1 MTRARADGSRPVG
14 VGFVGAGAIAGIHLD
29 ALDGVPNATLVG
41 VVDPNAARATALVA
55 QARRRH
61 PRAAVHADVG
71 ALAAAGA
78 CVVHVLTPPESHAAI
93 ACEALAHG
101 CDVLV
106 EKPLATDT
114 AACDAIARAAA
125 AAGRRAGVDHSL
137 LADPQVEAVL
147 GALAGGR
154 VGSPVSAEYFCSAAY
169 PPWADGPLPP
179 HYRAGGHPFRDLGV
193 HGLYL
198 LRAVLGEIEGVEP
211 AWWSR
216 GGDPNLCFDEWDVTV
231 RCTRGVGRVRLSW
244 NVRPLQT
251 TFTVH
256 ATGGT
261 LRADVGC
268 MFTSAR
274 RARGLPHA
282 VERAV
287 TAIEDGWPALR
298 AVPVNGVGWL
308 AGRVRAYPGLRRA
321 VQAFHARLADGGP
334 LPAGVADGA
343 AVVRWV
349 EAVARPADAAKSAH
363 VARRGARSR
372 ADVLV
377 TGASGMLGRR
387 VVAALL
393 ADGAL
398 VRVLCRRPPPAGP
411 LEHPQ
416 VDVVLGDLG
425 DAAAVDAAVAGARTV
440 VHAGAAMQGGWAEH
454 ARATVAGTAH
464 VLASARRHGV
474 ARLVH
479 VSSLSVL
486 HWAGLDGA
494 IVTETAPLEPAPDA
508 RGAYTRAKLLAE
520 TAVRDAARLGLPAVI
535 VRPGVLVSA
544 EGPTVDALGAL
555 AIGDRIVLLGDG
567 RACPPLLDVD
577 EAARAVCRALRAR
590 LAPGTILHVAGTQ
603 TETARALAAGIAAAS
618 ERSLWCVPMWACL
631 AGGAAVARLARA
643 AGRPAPL
650 SPYRL
655 RSASAALRFD
665 DRVSRALL
673 ADGGPAAAA
682 GAATVRGAA
691 APEAGP

>member
-1 MTRARADGSRPVG
+1 MTRARGDGWPAVG
-14 VGFVGAGAIAGIHLD
+14 VGFVGAGAIAGVHLD

-41 VVDPNAARATALVA
+41 VVDPDAARAAALVA
-55 QARRRH
+55 RARRRH
-61 PRAAVHADVG
+61 PRAAVHADVA

-93 ACEALAHG
+93 AGEALAHG

-106 EKPLATDT
+106 EKPLATE
-114 AACDAIARAAA
+114 AADCDAIARAAA
-125 AAGRRAGVDHSL
+125 AAGRRVGVDHSL

-147 GALAGGR
+147 GALAAGR
-154 VGSPVSAEYFCSAAY
+154 VGSAVSAEYFCSAAY

-211 AWWSR
+211 TWWSR

-231 RCTRGVGRVRLSW
+231 RCAGGVGRVRLSW

-268 MFTSAR
+268 MFASAR

-308 AGRVRAYPGLRRA
+308 AGRVRSYPGLRRA
-321 VQAFHARLADGGP
+321 VQAFHARLADGGT
-334 LPAGVADGA
+334 LPADVADGA

-349 EAVARPADAAKSAH
+349 ETVARPADDAKTKR
-363 VARRGARSR
+363 VARHRGRPY

-387 VVAALL
+387 VVAALV
-393 ADGAL
+393 ADGAA
-398 VRVLCRRPPPAGP
+398 VRVLCRRPPPAGSFD
-411 LEHPQ
+411 EAR

-425 DAAAVDAAVAGARTV
+425 DRAAVDAAVAGARTV
-440 VHAGAAMQGGWAEH
+440 VHAGAAMQGGWEEH

-464 VLASARRHGV
+464 VLATARRHGV

-494 IVTETAPLEPAPDA
+494 TVTETAPLEPMPEA

-520 TAVRDAARLGLPAVI
+520 NAVRDAARLGLPAVV

-544 EGPTVDALGAL
+544 EGPTLDAVGAL
-555 AIGDRIVLLGDG
+555 TVGGRIVLLGDG

-577 EAARAVCRALRAR
+577 EAARALCRALRAP
-590 LAPGTILHVAGTQ
+590 LAPGAILHVAGTQ
-603 TETARALAAGIAAAS
+603 GESARAIAERLAAAS
-618 ERSLWCVPMWACL
+618 ERSLWCVPMWACV
-631 AGGAAVARLARA
+631 AGAAMVARLARA
-643 AGRPAPL
+643 AGRTAPL

-673 ADGGPAAAA
+673 ADAAAAAAA
-682 GAATVRGAA
+682 GAAPVRQAA
-691 APEAGP
+691 APEVRA